1 MKKHLQFAA
10 MALAAAPVLF
20 AASSAAQAQAWPSK
34 NLTVIVPL
42 AAGTGMD
49 LIARIY
55 SERLQQ
61 ALGRPVVVE
70 NRPGAS
76 LTLGAVAVSKGDTD
90 GHLLAVA
97 PASVFTSN
105 PILKKS
111 VPYDAK
117 NDFVPISLYVKSPF
131 ILVAGEGLGV
141 KTAQEFI
148 ALAKKRTAAG
158 NPLSYA
164 SLGPG
169 AVQHVSM
176 EMLKL
181 QHKVEITH
189 VPYKSTPQA
198 VQDIASG
205 HVAAGFT
212 EIGAALGLIRDGK
225 LKALAVASGKE
236 LPALPGVKPISEVGG
251 MPGFELESWHL
262 LVAHAKTP
270 RPVVERLQAEMR
282 KIMSD
287 KAVLERISKMGLLVN
302 DGGSVDQ
309 INAFVANDAA
319 KWAKFLRALKLE
331 GTQ

>member
-1 MKKHLQFAA
+1 MKHLLFAA
-10 MALAAAPVLF
+10 ALAAVPLALAPVT
-20 AASSAAQAQAWPSK
+20 SAQAQAWPSR
-34 NLTVIVPL
+34 NITIVVPL

-55 SERLQQ
+55 GERLQQ
-61 ALGRPVVVE
+61 TLGRPVVIE

-111 VPYDAK
+111 VPYDAEK
-117 NDFVPISLYVKSPF
+117 DYVPISLYVKSPF
-131 ILVAGEGLGV
+131 ILVTGEGLGV
-141 KTAQEFI
+141 NTAQDFI
-148 ALAKKRTAAG
+148 ALAKKRAAAG
-158 NPLSYA
+158 SPLSYA
-164 SLGPG
+164 SLGVG

-176 EMLKL
+176 EMLKIT
-181 QHKVEITH
+181 HKVEITH

-205 HVAAGFT
+205 HIAAGFT

-225 LKALAVASGKE
+225 LKALAVASAKE
-236 LPALPGVKPISEVGG
+236 LNALPGVKPVAEVGG
-251 MPGFELESWHL
+251 MPGFELESWHM
-262 LVAHAKTP
+262 LVAHSKTP
-270 RPVVERLQAEMR
+270 APVVERLQSEMR

-287 KAVLERISKMGLLVN
+287 QAVLERITKMGLIVN
-302 DGGSVDQ
+302 DGGSVEQ
-309 INAFVANDAA
+309 IKAYVAAEA
-319 KWAKFLRALKLE
+319 KKWRHFLQILKLE

>member
-1 MKKHLQFAA
+1 MKHLKFAA
-10 MALAAAPVLF
+10 VALAAASALF
-20 AASSAAQAQAWPSK
+20 GLSSSAQAQAWPSR
-34 NLTVIVPL
+34 NITIVVPL

-55 SERLQQ
+55 GERLQQ
-61 ALGRPVVVE
+61 ALGRPVVIE

-111 VPYDAK
+111 VPYDAEK
-117 NDFVPISLYVKSPF
+117 DYVPISLYVKSPF

-148 ALAKKRTAAG
+148 ALAKKRAAAG
-158 NPLSYA
+158 TPLSYA
-164 SLGPG
+164 SLGVG

-176 EMLKL
+176 EMLKIT
-181 QHKVEITH
+181 HNVEITH

-205 HVAAGFT
+205 HIAAGFT

-225 LKALAVASGKE
+225 LKALAVASSKE
-236 LPALPGVKPISEVGG
+236 LPALPGVKPVAEVGG
-251 MPGFELESWHL
+251 MPGFELESWHML
-262 LVAHAKTP
+262 IAHSKTP
-270 RPVVERLQAEMR
+270 APVVERLQSEMR
-282 KIMSD
+282 KIMGD
-287 KAVLERISKMGLLVN
+287 KAVQERISKMGLIVN

-309 INAFVANDAA
+309 IKAYVAAETK
-319 KWAKFLRALKLE
+319 KWRSFLQTLKLE